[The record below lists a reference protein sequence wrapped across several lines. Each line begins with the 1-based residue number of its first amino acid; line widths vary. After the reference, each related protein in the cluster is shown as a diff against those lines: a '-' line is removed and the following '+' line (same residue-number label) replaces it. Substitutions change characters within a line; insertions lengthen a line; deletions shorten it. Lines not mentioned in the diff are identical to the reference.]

1 MRKITDFIVNKR
13 YLIIVIFLILTVISA
28 IVSTKVNINH
38 DIQKYLPKTSETKQG
53 LDIMEEEFKGTETS
67 SFNIMFK
74 DLKDEEKED
83 VYNYLSKINNVDE
96 VEYDSS
102 EKYNKDDYTLYVVNV
117 KDKEDSKKAADI
129 FNNVQEKYKD
139 YEFYTSGSISD
150 KNSPVVEVWILVFA
164 VVCAMII
171 LIIMCDSYFEA
182 FLFLGTILIA
192 VVLNKGSNIIF
203 DSVSNITESI
213 SAILQLAL
221 SMDYSIMLMNRYN
234 QEKEKEKDKIKAM
247 KEALYNAFQAISS
260 SSVTTIVGLAVLVF
274 MSFTIGKDLGFVLA
288 KGVLFSLI
296 SIFFVLPGLILLF
309 DKLIEKTKKKKK
321 FSIKM
326 NLFGKINYK
335 LRYILVPLFLVIF
348 VGSFLLKSNLGILY
362 SNTQMDEVSKVFDEN
377 NQIALIYKNEDEDK
391 INKIVKEIE
400 NDEGVDE
407 VLSYSNTI
415 NEKLPYDKLNEKI
428 NDLGADTDIEDYLL
442 KILYYHYYNKDIE
455 NKVSFKEFT
464 TFLKSEIYDN
474 EEINDKINDEVKANV
489 EKLENFITK
498 EEINKKRSK
507 AEISS
512 VLDIDKDTLDKL
524 FILYSTKHD
533 NIKISL
539 GDFIKFI
546 NKDVLTDKEYSSQF
560 DKDARQSLDTLS
572 KFTNKSKMQ
581 TKMTSKQM
589 AELFGIDKNTVDQL
603 YQLYILEGKIDTK
616 LSLAEFS
623 NFVLDEVITNKTY
636 SSSFDKDTVAQ
647 IKLLS
652 TFSNKDII
660 NKKMNAKGISSLF
673 GIDEDM
679 ASKVL
684 LLKYMNIDSGEKL
697 SITDFIKKTKI
708 IKENTNYLDGVDV
721 SSIISL
727 YDFANNTNNI
737 NTTQMDKEHLKYVLD
752 NISKNLVDT
761 VYTVGKLPENTTFT
775 IQGFVKKTI
784 EILSQIPNADV
795 QEIGKLQLI
804 EKIIDEAVSGNKE
817 QYTASKMAKVLGQN
831 KDDLYKLY
839 ALISFENK
847 TTSNWNATPYEFA
860 KIIIQNSSNSEI
872 KENLDKNTLSKLKQV
887 IGIMESSK
895 NNTKYTYAK
904 LAEFIGADKNTI
916 KSVYALYKSGKTTLK
931 LTPYTFTK
939 FILENQNNELLK
951 GRLSKET
958 LDNLKLVKSVL
969 EGVLNDKKYTS
980 KEISKLL
987 GIENEKVEL
996 LYGLYST
1003 KYVNKNRK
1011 VSFREFIDFL
1021 LKDVITNE
1029 DYASNFDDD
1038 KILKLNTVDGIMK
1051 RAVEGTKYTASEIM
1065 AIVSVFTDDI
1075 DSNTID
1081 ILYIYYGSQ
1090 NEYNDKWE
1098 LTVEEFINYLNNN
1111 ILKDERFDDFIKQD
1125 MRDKIISSKQD
1136 IDDAKKMLVS
1146 DKYSRMVVNTSF
1158 DKEGDKTFSFIKKV
1172 KDLRDKNLSQKSYV
1186 IGDSLMAYEMTSTFN
1201 DELNFITIL
1210 TMVAIF
1216 IVVAITF
1223 KSIIIPLIL
1232 VLIIQSAVFLTM
1244 GILSVSGQSVY
1255 FLSIIIVQ
1263 SILMGATID
1272 YAILYTSYYLEN
1284 RRTMNIKDAVIES
1297 YNKSIHT
1304 ILTSS
1309 SILIIVTFIVANFAS
1324 AIAAKICKTIS
1335 EGTLCST
1342 ILILVFLPAIL
1353 ALADKLIIKK
1363 DKKSHKEKEVL
1374 KEEIKI

>member
-74 DLKDEEKED
+74 NLKNEEKED

-377 NQIALIYKNEDEDK
+377 NQLALIYKNEDEDK

-560 DKDARQSLDTLS
+560 DKEARQSLDTLS

-581 TKMTSKQM
+581 TKMSSKQM

-673 GIDEDM
+673 GIDENM

-684 LLKYMNIDSGEKL
+684 LLKYMNIESTEKFTVMEFFQNV
-697 SITDFIKKTKI
+697 INIKK
-708 IKENTNYLDGVDV
+708 NTHYLDDIELPTIDL
-721 SSIISL
+721 SALSQ
-727 YDFANNTNNI
+727 TN
-737 NTTQMDKEHLKYVLD
+737 DK
-752 NISKNLVDT
+752 
-761 VYTVGKLPENTTFT
+761 YTVKEMENVLKAVGLNLDASTLNKMYTLITF
-775 IQGFVKKTI
+775 
-784 EILSQIPNADV
+784 
-795 QEIGKLQLI
+795 
-804 EKIIDEAVSGNKE
+804 VSG
-817 QYTASKMAKVLGQN
+817 
-831 KDDLYKLY
+831 D
-839 ALISFENK
+839 
-847 TTSNWNATPYEFA
+847 TSLWNATPYEFA

-872 KENLDKNTLSKLKQV
+872 KENLDKNTLSKLTQV

-1051 RAVEGTKYTASEIM
+1051 RAIEGTKYTASEIM

-1075 DSNTID
+1075 DRNTID
-1081 ILYIYYGSQ
+1081 ILYIYYGSK
-1090 NEYNDKWE
+1090 NEYNNKWE